1 MKAHEKEASIKLL
14 VLRAFIVTALVLV
27 LLTVLMRS
35 GVIVRREDAPPQ
47 QVEEVMGMPQGPFQ
61 E

>member
-35 GVIVRREDAPPQ
+35 GVIVRGEDAQPQ